1 MTKERIKEIIANC
14 SGIAGLT
21 EYERL
26 SEKDFIEWFENNIQY
41 NGYESR
47 MQGKELIEYLRKPKV
62 YSVFVEHE
70 SSIRSFCKIAT
81 TDYKKAKEAFDD
93 MVEYFS
99 NYCRKGTNFRMRQ
112 WPLTCCTTYE
122 DCMIVECDEHQH
134 IIHFDRFVED

>member
-1 MTKERIKEIIANC
+1 MTKERIKEIIADC

-47 MQGKELIEYLRKPKV
+47 MQGKRLIEYLRRPKV

-99 NYCRKGTNFRMRQ
+99 DYCKKGTNFRMRQ
-112 WPLTCCTTYE
+112 WPLPCCTTYE